1 MNSFTS
7 KIGGLSI
14 QIESIVRSVLD
25 GGVTWPADEEIIED
39 SNADVAKKIEAETLA
54 LLGLTPVKGNVL
66 PLSITQ
72 SLRDK

>member
-39 SNADVAKKIEAETLA
+39 SNADVTKKIEAETLA
-54 LLGLTPVKGNVL
+54 LLHEFLYVKNRW
-66 PLSITQ
+66 S
-72 SLRDK
+72 